1 MKLRC
6 LGSSLYVKTGSS
18 YCLRNNLCFPVS
30 RPIPRH
36 DGWVSLLAKMVW
48 AERSAVNENGTVC
61 VALDSPFEAKKTQ
74 LADVYQQFPFRTL
87 RPSVIPTFQPSDN
100 PISFCFTLLRTLLRP
115 QKTQLISFQA
125 IPNSFGK
132 IPGYGGDVVAS
143 LQTGAFSEKFQW
155 RETRV

>member
-1 MKLRC
+1 MSKLGLPTAC
-6 LGSSLYVKTGSS
+6 EIIFASLYPGLSRATMDGYRFWRKWYGLNEALSTRMAQCAWRST
-18 YCLRNNLCFPVS
+18 RRS
-30 RPIPRH
+30 RPKRLSSRTYTNNSH
-36 DGWVSLLAKMVW
+36 S
-48 AERSAVNENGTVC
+48 E
-61 VALDSPFEAKKTQ
+61 
-74 LADVYQQFPFRTL
+74 TL